1 MANICP
7 GVHGMFIVKLAVA
20 LTLIGGVPHVDP
32 VNGTRTRGEC
42 HMLMV
47 GEPGTGKSQFLR
59 YPVLSSKIFLFFS
72 FLLLLLV
79 QTGELLKRT
88 SKKIS

>member
-1 MANICP
+1 MPHFVLIKFIFTIPFLFALLIGRNEILSNICP

-20 LTLIGGVPHVDP
+20 LTIIGGVPRVDP
-32 VNGTRTRGEC
+32 VNGSRTRGEC

-59 YPVLSSKIFLFFS
+59 YPIHIK
-72 FLLLLLV
+72 
-79 QTGELLKRT
+79 G
-88 SKKIS
+88 